1 MRKDLLSM
9 QKALKQIKNPNFPE
23 YKAQASTT
31 DVNVGPANLIGNTN
45 IANVGKEKADIKSQT
60 FKPSQMKKDLIK
72 GVSMLFGYYDKPAP
86 PTGS

>member
-9 QKALKQIKNPNFPE
+9 QKALKQIKNPNFSE

-31 DVNVGPANLIGNTN
+31 DVNVKPANLIGNTN
-45 IANVGKEKADIKSQT
+45 IANVSKEKANVKSQT

-72 GVSMLFGYYDKPAP
+72 GIGMLFGYSDKQLP
-86 PTGS
+86 S